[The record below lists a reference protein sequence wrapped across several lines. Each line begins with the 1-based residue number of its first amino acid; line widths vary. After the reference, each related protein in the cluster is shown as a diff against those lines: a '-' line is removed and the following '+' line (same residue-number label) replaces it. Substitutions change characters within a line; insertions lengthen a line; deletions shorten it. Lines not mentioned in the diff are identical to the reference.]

1 MLAAIIFIVLLLLTF
16 AVLFYFLRPSQV
28 QTAVRQRLAGIA
40 DSRAY
45 AGAGTTILKHESAPS
60 PWLDDLVN
68 RAPGA
73 AGLSLLIR
81 QSGKK
86 VSSTYVIFGALGA
99 TIVAWWLA
107 AFIFANALI
116 VFAIG
121 ILVGVSPF
129 IYLYIL
135 RDIRFNRCDTQLPEA
150 IDLMARAL
158 RAGHSL
164 AAVMEMLG
172 QEIPEPL
179 GAEFRI
185 LHEEQ
190 SLGLPTREAI
200 LHLVDRLPLDN
211 LRFLATA
218 ILVQNETGGNLTQIL
233 DKTAVVMR
241 ERVRLRGQLRIYTA
255 QGRVTGWILGAMPF
269 IMFALISLVNPGYER
284 ILFTDPLGI
293 RMVYIGMIMLVAG
306 ILVIRKIVDVKV

>member
-1 MLAAIIFIVLLLLTF
+1 MLAAIIFIILLLLTF
-16 AVLFYFLRPSQV
+16 GVLLYFLRPSQV

-40 DSRAY
+40 ESRAY
-45 AGAGTTILKHESAPS
+45 ASGGTTILKHEIAPT
-60 PWLDDLVN
+60 PWLDNLVN
-68 RAPGA
+68 QAPGA
-73 AGLSLLIR
+73 AALSLLIR

-86 VSSTYVIFGALGA
+86 VSATYVVFAALA
-99 TIVAWWLA
+99 AAIVAWWLA
-107 AFIFANALI
+107 SLIFANPVLVLVI
-116 VFAIG
+116 GVLVAI
-121 ILVGVSPF
+121 SPF
-129 IYLYIL
+129 LYLYIL
-135 RDIRFNRCDTQLPEA
+135 REIRFNRCDTLLPEA

-158 RAGHSL
+158 RAGHSVP
-164 AAVMEMLG
+164 AVMEMIG

-179 GAEFRI
+179 GSEFRI

-200 LHLVDRLPLDN
+200 LNLVARLPLEN

-269 IMFALISLVNPGYER
+269 IMFALISVVNPGYER
-284 ILFTDPLGI
+284 ILLTDPLGI
-293 RMVYIGMIMLVAG
+293 RLVYIGIIMLVVG
-306 ILVIRKIVDVKV
+306 VLIIRKIVDVKV